1 MGTDIDPEET
11 TVRDRGMVTV
21 PAHIRDRLDIEAGD
35 SFRWQVTGEDRI
47 VIEINRQRT
56 GAFDGFDAEPMA
68 GDSMETHEMAGVEP
82 AEDS

>member
-1 MGTDIDPEET
+1 
-11 TVRDRGMVTV
+11 MVTV
-21 PAHIRDRLDIEAGD
+21 PAHIRERLNIEAGD

-56 GAFDGFDAEPMA
+56 GAFDDFAAEPMA
-68 GDSMETHEMAGVEP
+68 GDSIETHNIAGGEP